1 MSLKHKIFYK
11 KFDSLS
17 RKEIH
22 DLFSLRSEVFVV
34 EQNCVYQDIDGRDEN
49 AEHAILKKNNK
60 IIAYARVLE
69 DRVSNNISIGRI
81 VVSKKER
88 GNSLGSY
95 LLDFIL
101 KKIHEEK
108 PKRTIKI
115 SAQAHLEKF
124 YTDRGFKRTSN
135 TYMEDGIPH
144 ISMTHVRVL
153 RN

>member
-1 MSLKHKIFYK
+1 MSLKHKFFYK
-11 KFDSLS
+11 KFYTLS

-22 DLFSLRSEVFVV
+22 DLFLLRSEVFVV
-34 EQNCVYQDIDGRDEN
+34 EQNCVYQDIDGKDEK
-49 AEHAILKKNNK
+49 AEHVLVKKNNN

-69 DRVSNNISIGRI
+69 DNDPNNILIGRF

-108 PKRTIKI
+108 PKRLIKI

-124 YTDRGFKRTSN
+124 YEGHGFKRTSN

-144 ISMTHVRVL
+144 ISMTL
-153 RN
+153 E

>member
-1 MSLKHKIFYK
+1 MSLKHKFFYK
-11 KFDSLS
+11 KFYSLS

-22 DLFSLRSEVFVV
+22 DLFLLRSEVFVV
-34 EQNCVYQDIDGRDEN
+34 EQNCVYQDIDGRDEK
-49 AEHAILKKNNK
+49 AEHVLVKKSNE

-69 DRVSNNISIGRI
+69 DRDINNISIGRI

-88 GNSLGSY
+88 GNSLGSD

-108 PKRTIKI
+108 PKRPIKI

-124 YTDRGFKRTSN
+124 YEAHGFKRISN

-144 ISMTHVRVL
+144 ISMTL
-153 RN
+153 E

>member
-11 KFDSLS
+11 KFDNLS

-22 DLFSLRSEVFVV
+22 DLFLLRSEVFVV
-34 EQNCVYQDIDGRDEN
+34 EQNCVYQDIDGKDEK
-49 AEHAILKKNNK
+49 AEHVLVKKNNK

-69 DRVSNNISIGRI
+69 YSDRDNISIGRI

-88 GNSLGSY
+88 GNSLGSD

-101 KKIHEEK
+101 KKIHQEK
-108 PKRTIKI
+108 PKRPIKI

-124 YTDRGFKRTSN
+124 YTDHGFKRTSN

-144 ISMTHVRVL
+144 ISMKL
-153 RN
+153 E

>member
-22 DLFSLRSEVFVV
+22 DLFLLRSEVFVV
-34 EQNCVYQDIDGRDEN
+34 EQNCVYQDIDGKDEK
-49 AEHAILKKNNK
+49 ADHVLVKKNTK
-60 IIAYARVLE
+60 IIAYARVLQ
-69 DRVSNNISIGRI
+69 DNDPNVVSIGRI

-88 GNSLGSY
+88 GNTLGGS

-101 KKIHEEK
+101 KKICEK
-108 PKRTIKI
+108 EPKRRIKI

-124 YTDRGFKRTSN
+124 YKAHGFKTKSN

-144 ISMTHVRVL
+144 ISMIL
-153 RN
+153 E

>member
-11 KFDSLS
+11 KFDNLS

-22 DLFSLRSEVFVV
+22 DLFLLRSEVFVV
-34 EQNCVYQDIDGRDEN
+34 EQNCVYQDIDGKDEK
-49 AEHAILKKNNK
+49 AEHVLVKKNNK

-69 DRVSNNISIGRI
+69 YSDRDNISIGRI

-88 GNSLGSY
+88 GNSLGSD

-101 KKIHEEK
+101 KKIHQEK
-108 PKRTIKI
+108 PKRPIKI
-115 SAQAHLEKF
+115 SAHAHLEKF
-124 YTDRGFKRTSN
+124 YTDHGFKRTSN

-144 ISMTHVRVL
+144 ISMTL
-153 RN
+153 E

>member
-1 MSLKHKIFYK
+1 MSIKRKTFHK
-11 KFDSLS
+11 KFDNLS

-22 DLFSLRSEVFVV
+22 DLFLLRSQVFVV
-34 EQNCVYQDIDGRDEN
+34 EQNCVYQDIDGKDEK
-49 AEHAILKKNNK
+49 AEHVLVKKNNK

-69 DRVSNNISIGRI
+69 YSDRNNISIGRI

-88 GNSLGSY
+88 GNSLGSD

-101 KKIHEEK
+101 KKIHQEK
-108 PKRTIKI
+108 PKRPIKI

-124 YTDRGFKRTSN
+124 YTDHGFKRTSN

-144 ISMTHVRVL
+144 ISMTL
-153 RN
+153 E

>member
-11 KFDSLS
+11 KFDNLS

-22 DLFSLRSEVFVV
+22 DLFLLRSEVFVV
-34 EQNCVYQDIDGRDEN
+34 EQNCVYQDIDGKDEK
-49 AEHAILKKNNK
+49 AEHVLVKKNNK

-69 DRVSNNISIGRI
+69 YSDRDNISIGRI

-88 GNSLGSY
+88 GNSLGSD

-101 KKIHEEK
+101 KKIHQEK
-108 PKRTIKI
+108 PKRPIKI

-124 YTDRGFKRTSN
+124 YTDHGFKRSSN

-144 ISMTHVRVL
+144 ISMTL
-153 RN
+153 E

>member
-1 MSLKHKIFYK
+1 MPLNHKIFYK

-22 DLFSLRSEVFVV
+22 DLFLLRSEVFVV
-34 EQNCVYQDIDGRDEN
+34 EQNCVYQDIDGKDEK
-49 AEHAILKKNNK
+49 AEHVLVKKNNK

-69 DRVSNNISIGRI
+69 YSDRNNISIGRI

-101 KKIHEEK
+101 KKIHQEK
-108 PKRTIKI
+108 PKRPIKI

-124 YTDRGFKRTSN
+124 YTDHGFKRTSN

-144 ISMTHVRVL
+144 ISMRL
-153 RN
+153 E

>member
-1 MSLKHKIFYK
+1 MSLKYKIFYK
-11 KFDSLS
+11 KFDNLS

-22 DLFSLRSEVFVV
+22 DLFLLRSEVFVV
-34 EQNCVYQDIDGRDEN
+34 EQNCIYQDIDGKDEK
-49 AEHAILKKNNK
+49 AEHVLVKKNNK

-69 DRVSNNISIGRI
+69 YSDRNNISIGRI

-101 KKIHEEK
+101 KKIHQEK
-108 PKRTIKI
+108 PKRPIKI

-124 YTDRGFKRTSN
+124 YMDHGFKRSSN

-144 ISMTHVRVL
+144 ISMTL
-153 RN
+153 E

>member
-11 KFDSLS
+11 KFDNLS

-22 DLFSLRSEVFVV
+22 DLFLLRSEVFVV
-34 EQNCVYQDIDGRDEN
+34 EQNCVYQDIDGKDEK
-49 AEHAILKKNNK
+49 AEHVLVKKNNK

-69 DRVSNNISIGRI
+69 YSDRDNISIGRI

-88 GNSLGSY
+88 GNSLGSD

-101 KKIHEEK
+101 KKIHQEK
-108 PKRTIKI
+108 PKKPIKI

-124 YTDRGFKRTSN
+124 YTDHGFKRTSN

-144 ISMTHVRVL
+144 ISMTL
-153 RN
+153 E

>member
-1 MSLKHKIFYK
+1 MPLNHKIFYK

-22 DLFSLRSEVFVV
+22 DLFMLRSEVFVV
-34 EQNCVYQDIDGRDEN
+34 EQNCVYQDIDGRDEK
-49 AEHAILKKNNK
+49 AEHVLVKKSNE

-69 DRVSNNISIGRI
+69 DRDINNISIGRI

-88 GNSLGSY
+88 GNSLGGY

-101 KKIHEEK
+101 KKVQEEK
-108 PKRTIKI
+108 PKRPIKI

-124 YTDRGFKRTSN
+124 YTGHGFKRTSN
-135 TYMEDGIPH
+135 IYMEDGIPH
-144 ISMTHVRVL
+144 ISMTL
-153 RN
+153 E

>member
-11 KFDSLS
+11 KFDNLS

-22 DLFSLRSEVFVV
+22 DLFLLRSEVFVV
-34 EQNCVYQDIDGRDEN
+34 EQNCVYQDIDGKDEK
-49 AEHAILKKNNK
+49 AEHVLVKKNNK

-69 DRVSNNISIGRI
+69 YSDRDNISIGRI

-88 GNSLGSY
+88 GKSLGSD

-101 KKIHEEK
+101 KKIHQEK
-108 PKRTIKI
+108 PKRPIKI

-124 YTDRGFKRTSN
+124 YTDHGFKRTSN

-144 ISMTHVRVL
+144 ISMTL
-153 RN
+153 E

>member
-1 MSLKHKIFYK
+1 MPLNHKIFYK

-22 DLFSLRSEVFVV
+22 DLFLLRSEVFVV
-34 EQNCVYQDIDGRDEN
+34 EQNCVYQDIDGKDEK
-49 AEHAILKKNNK
+49 AEHVLVKKNNK

-69 DRVSNNISIGRI
+69 YSDRNNISIGRI

-101 KKIHEEK
+101 KKVQEEK
-108 PKRTIKI
+108 PKRPIKI

-124 YTDRGFKRTSN
+124 YTGHGFKRTSN

-144 ISMTHVRVL
+144 ISMTL
-153 RN
+153 E

>member
-11 KFDSLS
+11 KFDNLS

-22 DLFSLRSEVFVV
+22 DLFLLRSEVFVV
-34 EQNCVYQDIDGRDEN
+34 EQDCVYQDIDGKDEK
-49 AEHAILKKNNK
+49 AEHVLVKKNNK

-69 DRVSNNISIGRI
+69 YSDRDNISIGRI

-88 GNSLGSY
+88 GNSLGSD

-101 KKIHEEK
+101 KKIHQEK
-108 PKRTIKI
+108 PKRPIKI

-124 YTDRGFKRTSN
+124 YTDHGFKRTSN

-144 ISMTHVRVL
+144 ISMTL
-153 RN
+153 E

>member
-1 MSLKHKIFYK
+1 MPLNHKIFYK

-22 DLFSLRSEVFVV
+22 DLFLLRSEVFVV
-34 EQNCVYQDIDGRDEN
+34 EQNCVYQDIDGRDEK
-49 AEHAILKKNNK
+49 AEHVLVKKSNE

-69 DRVSNNISIGRI
+69 DRDINNISIGRI

-101 KKIHEEK
+101 KKVQEEK
-108 PKRTIKI
+108 PKRPIKI

-124 YTDRGFKRTSN
+124 YTDHGFKKISN
-135 TYMEDGIPH
+135 IYLEDGIPH
-144 ISMTHVRVL
+144 ISMIL
-153 RN
+153 G

>member
-1 MSLKHKIFYK
+1 MPLNHKIFYK

-22 DLFSLRSEVFVV
+22 DLFLLRSEVFVV
-34 EQNCVYQDIDGRDEN
+34 EQNCVYQDIDGRDEK
-49 AEHAILKKNNK
+49 AEHVLVKKSNE

-69 DRVSNNISIGRI
+69 DRDINNISIGRI

-101 KKIHEEK
+101 KKVQEEK
-108 PKRTIKI
+108 PKRPIKI

-124 YTDRGFKRTSN
+124 YTDHGFKRTSN
-135 TYMEDGIPH
+135 IYMEDGIPH
-144 ISMTHVRVL
+144 ISMTL
-153 RN
+153 E